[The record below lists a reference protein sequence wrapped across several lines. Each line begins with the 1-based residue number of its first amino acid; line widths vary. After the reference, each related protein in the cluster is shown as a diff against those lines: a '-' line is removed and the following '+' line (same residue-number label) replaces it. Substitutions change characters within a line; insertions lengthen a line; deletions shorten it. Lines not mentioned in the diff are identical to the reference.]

1 MMLKIENN
9 RVVTLRYKMTAD
21 SGKVLIDQ
29 LNGPP
34 VEYIH
39 GTGVIH
45 PELEKP
51 LLGLTEG
58 SCRKIVI
65 HDEKLGGT
73 CTINV
78 IIQGI
83 REASSLEVS
92 TGIVQESIKN
102 APCGPDCAC

>member
-1 MMLKIENN
+1 MLRVENN
-9 RVVTLRYKMTAD
+9 RVVALRYKMTAE
-21 SGKVLIDQ
+21 SGEVIIDQ

-34 VEYIH
+34 VEYVH

-45 PELEKP
+45 PDLEKP
-51 LLGLTEG
+51 LLGLAEG

-83 REASSLEVS
+83 REASSVEVAIG
-92 TGIVQESIKN
+92 TVQHNLSD
-102 APCGPDCAC
+102 ASCGPDCAC